1 MAKVQNYTIVCIA
14 GSQEMCG
21 HMLASSHVEG
31 HMMTVLVHVRAHL
44 SGSQSHGTDRLK
56 PAECAGRGH

>member
-1 MAKVQNYTIVCIA
+1 MANYTIVCIT
-14 GSQEMCG
+14 GSQDMCG

-31 HMMTVLVHVRAHL
+31 HVMTVLVQAHL
-44 SGSQSHGTDRLK
+44 SGSQSHGTNRLK